1 MKSETMDMAGPG
13 RTQIQQITSRL
24 KQYGHIEEK
33 NVFYWFQNRK
43 ARQRQKQKQEN
54 TAYINRYLHKAYQPV
69 FSPLCS
75 NVICGSYYLPRRDL
89 GFYLRYPK
97 VLLPNGFKRRPRS
110 EKIDKARAY
119 AFTDSKQE
127 TIDDKFFGNNEETL
141 PLFLLHPTGVLQGR
155 AETLRSLGSMICA
168 AENSIANSASSSS
181 EMTTGVE
188 DVSSDK
194 PFFDIYFFFHE
205 TNAK

>member
-1 MKSETMDMAGPG
+1 M
-13 RTQIQQITSRL
+13 
-24 KQYGHIEEK
+24 
-33 NVFYWFQNRK
+33 
-43 ARQRQKQKQEN
+43 
-54 TAYINRYLHKAYQPV
+54 
-69 FSPLCS
+69 
-75 NVICGSYYLPRRDL
+75 
-89 GFYLRYPK
+89 
-97 VLLPNGFKRRPRS
+97 LLPNGFKRRPRS